1 MSAETIIMPLTF
13 ATFFICSVK
22 GLTNLHQRTCVNY
35 LLKGILSEKAK
46 EGGYGVI
53 SDADCSNYANG
64 KRKLSTDIQIELSK
78 LPLEEIIK
86 RLKGIDIWNFTTAA
100 DALKLLVENSSLSEK
115 EKEALLKNYEADQ
128 ELTFIA
134 KVFLRS
140 VRENNNQQL
149 TRTQMDILNGYRDSY
164 SIANDKNDILGI
176 PEHQKQVNRTET
188 DLHNDTENGEDISWM
203 GDYASASIIEKPLM
217 PSDREVVLRHDEIK
231 LPKEYSWM
239 LYILKPALTEAKL
252 RKYSMNDFFKVL
264 DIDAGTKNLQEG
276 QLEYWQFKGA
286 IDSIIVLLKRINFS
300 DACGFVLQPVGVFE
314 LSQIENVEEVLRV
327 ASNVNVTM
335 CTPLIFKDVPDFKLL
350 LLVHRSKRK
359 SIEQSLDTDHDN
371 TRIYEKKRN
380 PDNGYISH

>member
-1 MSAETIIMPLTF
+1 MRKVPAETTIMPLTF

-46 EGGYGVI
+46 EGGYDVI

-86 RLKGIDIWNFTTAA
+86 RLKGTDIRNFTTAA

-115 EKEALLKNYEADQ
+115 EKEALLKNYQADQ
-128 ELTFIA
+128 ELAFIA

-164 SIANDKNDILGI
+164 SIANDKNDIPEI

-203 GDYASASIIEKPLM
+203 GDYVSASIIEKPLM

-264 DIDAGTKNLQEG
+264 DIDAGTKKLQEG
-276 QLEYWQFKGA
+276 QLEYWQFEGT
-286 IDSIIVLLKRINFS
+286 IDSIIVFK
-300 DACGFVLQPVGVFE
+300 
-314 LSQIENVEEVLRV
+314 ENVYNQNNAIKFEKNIL
-327 ASNVNVTM
+327 
-335 CTPLIFKDVPDFKLL
+335 LDVK
-350 LLVHRSKRK
+350 KRK
-359 SIEQSLDTDHDN
+359 M
-371 TRIYEKKRN
+371 R
-380 PDNGYISH
+380 